1 MSEINDFSKQFL
13 ADFIAARLRALR
25 IEKGA
30 LRRDIEDRG
39 LAASPRT
46 EEGPVNMP
54 TNQDRSLNSLRR
66 FYP

>member
-1 MSEINDFSKQFL
+1 MSKINDFSKQFL

-30 LRRDIEDRG
+30 IRRDIEDQG
-39 LAASPRT
+39 LASPRS
-46 EEGPVNMP
+46 EGGPVNMP

>member
-30 LRRDIEDRG
+30 LRRDIEDQG
-39 LAASPRT
+39 LASPRA
-46 EEGPVNMP
+46 EEGSVNMP

>member
-30 LRRDIEDRG
+30 LRRDVEDQG
-39 LAASPRT
+39 LASPRN
-46 EEGPVNMP
+46 EGDPMNMP

-66 FYP
+66 FYL